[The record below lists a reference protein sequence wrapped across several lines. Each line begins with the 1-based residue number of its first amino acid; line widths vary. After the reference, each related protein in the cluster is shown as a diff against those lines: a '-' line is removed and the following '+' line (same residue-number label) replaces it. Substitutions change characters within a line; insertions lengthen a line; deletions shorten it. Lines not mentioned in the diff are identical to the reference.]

1 MIRLVIVDDHLIV
14 SEGVQQLLSADFI
27 VTGIFDVPQK
37 ALEFVRTQPVD
48 ILVVDY
54 KMPQMNGV
62 EFFQKCREAKPE
74 IRGIMLTMVD
84 EVGLVKRCLKAGFQG
99 FLLKNVDRIELS
111 TAIKKIMQG
120 HTYVSAEFTHRL
132 LEPEEGDL
140 FTERERQVLS
150 LIIKE
155 HTNRQ
160 IADEL
165 SISERTVETYR
176 KNLFRKANTNNVV
189 GLVKF
194 AISRNLVD

>member
-37 ALEFVRTQPVD
+37 ALEFVRTQSVD

-62 EFFQKCREAKPE
+62 EFFLKCREAKPE

-155 HTNRQ
+155 YTNRQ

>member
-62 EFFQKCREAKPE
+62 EFFLKCREAKPE

-155 HTNRQ
+155 YTNRQ